1 MIGPRTR
8 RGAEF
13 ALVGLVLWAGGHGYI
28 WVQWRLERI
37 FARADPSGLT
47 SALIPFPD

>member
-1 MIGPRTR
+1 MNEIRRLPR
-8 RGAEF
+8 A
-13 ALVGLVLWAGGHGYI
+13 AIAVLFLLFGTGSYT

-47 SALIPFPD
+47 SPLIPFPD